1 MGCFHAN
8 QTILRELTRLGSI
21 ALGVSGMRE
30 RRKPTP
36 RSKRNIFDWLSLIAA
51 VGLVTGVA
59 TMTVAWKP
67 VPPAMMARAAQ

>member
-1 MGCFHAN
+1 
-8 QTILRELTRLGSI
+8 
-21 ALGVSGMRE
+21 MRE

-67 VPPAMMARAAQ
+67 VPPAMLARAAQ

>member
-1 MGCFHAN
+1 LMGCFHAN

-21 ALGVSGMRE
+21 G
-30 RRKPTP
+30 
-36 RSKRNIFDWLSLIAA
+36 SKRNIFDWLSLIAA

-67 VPPAMMARAAQ
+67 VPPAMLARAAQ

>member
-21 ALGVSGMRE
+21 G
-30 RRKPTP
+30 
-36 RSKRNIFDWLSLIAA
+36 SKRNIFDWLSLIAA

-67 VPPAMMARAAQ
+67 VPPAMLARAAQ